1 MTNDSIRMLNTLIEI
16 VSLLPI
22 GTNVALL
29 HLMWAMVSGQ
39 FLASRGAVFPAL
51 AQLGLSDKQVRR
63 AGQALRRGGWSI
75 GQLLVRWEAVVMKQG
90 RWQVRR
96 HGGYNSLAIDLTGFW
111 RPTLK
116 NCSTKHYHH
125 GAGKALPAIVL
136 ALIGRVG
143 EIDGQRLALP
153 LAMLRLTDKMAN
165 EAELQREAIRQG
177 KIMMTA
183 QDVMILDGGFLLA
196 DLLTEEV
203 PRYVLKLA
211 KNFTAR
217 RSEPADYQGKG
228 RPSKRG
234 EIVRPLERTYQG
246 KTLAA
251 TPADRTLIWLNEK
264 GVEIKTLA
272 WENLVL
278 RDTSASQF
286 AAASTT
292 QTPLQTFTVLAFF
305 DPQFEQPLLL
315 ATNLT
320 VEEKHVRGLYL
331 DRWPIEQMPLAAK
344 QMEGMERAFVSSAE
358 SCYRLP
364 ELALLTG
371 SILSFEAAS
380 APPTPSG
387 FWDKKPRATPG
398 RLRRV
403 LAKLGF
409 PTEMALPALI
419 RQKYSVTDHLP
430 KGFWGQKKKTDPN

>member
-1 MTNDSIRMLNTLIEI
+1 MSNDTISMLNTLIEI

-22 GTNVALL
+22 GTNLALL

-51 AQLGLSDKQVRR
+51 AQMGLSEQQVRR
-63 AGQALRRGGWSI
+63 AGQALRSGGWSI
-75 GQLLVRWEAVVMKQG
+75 GQLLVRWEAVVMKRG
-90 RWQVRR
+90 RWQVRS

-125 GAGKALPAIVL
+125 GAGKALPAMVL

-143 EIDGQRLALP
+143 EIEGQRLALP
-153 LAMLRLTDKMAN
+153 LAMLRLTEQMAN
-165 EAELQREAIRQG
+165 EAELQREAIRHG
-177 KIMMTA
+177 KVLMTA
-183 QDVMILDGGFLLA
+183 QEVMIVDGGFLLA
-196 DLLTEEV
+196 DLLTEKV

-217 RSEPADYQGKG
+217 RSEPAAYQGKG
-228 RPSKRG
+228 RPTKRG
-234 EIVRPLERTYQG
+234 ELVRPLERTYKG
-246 KTLAA
+246 KTLPA
-251 TPADRTLIWLNEK
+251 TPADRTLIWQDDH
-264 GVEIKTLA
+264 GVEIKTLV
-272 WENLVL
+272 WEQLVL
-278 RDTSASQF
+278 SMTTASQF
-286 AAASTT
+286 AAASP
-292 QTPLQTFTVLAFF
+292 QTPLQTFTVMAFF

-315 ATNLT
+315 ATNLA

-331 DRWPIEQMPLAAK
+331 DRWPIEQLPLAAK
-344 QMEGMERAFVSSAE
+344 QMQGMERAFVSSDE

-364 ELALLTG
+364 ELALLTS

-380 APPTPSG
+380 TPATPTG

-409 PTEMALPALI
+409 PTEMALPDHI

-430 KGFWGQKKKTDPN
+430 KGFWGQKKKSDPI